1 MKVFDSVAVEQR
13 DGRAGAGL
21 DKVLLME
28 RVKELTPLRD
38 KAEESAVHD
47 Q

>member
-1 MKVFDSVAVEQR
+1 MEVFDSVAVEQR

-21 DKVLLME
+21 DEVLLME
-28 RVKELTPLRD
+28 RVKELTTFRD
-38 KAEESAVHD
+38 EAEESAVHD